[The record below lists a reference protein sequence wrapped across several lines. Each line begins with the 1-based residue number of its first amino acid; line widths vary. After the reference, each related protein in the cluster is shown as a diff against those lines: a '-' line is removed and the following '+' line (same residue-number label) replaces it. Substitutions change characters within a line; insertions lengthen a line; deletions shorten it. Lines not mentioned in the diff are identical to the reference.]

1 MNHNKVE
8 EIVYIFK
15 MRAGNDGSANSLNVR
30 HLLQQ
35 KEDLICKLCNKGEE
49 TIEHIIEECEAYSAG
64 RQLLI

>member
-1 MNHNKVE
+1 
-8 EIVYIFK
+8 
-15 MRAGNDGSANSLNVR
+15 MRAGNDGSANSWNVR

-49 TIEHIIEECEAYSAG
+49 PIEHIIEVWEAYSAG